1 MNLYTSFS
9 YLFVPPSCSLSKEVT
24 FPNCFCI
31 LSWTKALSYQLME
44 ECFITSHYSSKWTR
58 HKKMLSEKTE
68 RKRCKLLKS
77 AQTSSQINVLPTETY
92 QFLKVCIR
100 PSHTKKPSFLSKR
113 QELFFFHLL
122 YPHFSSSVP
131 ISSDSLMAYFTSY
144 WFSALYFISPWPS
157 NSIAKHTFHF
167 HPVEKQC
174 WFAFLPDVKQPV
186 YV

>member
-1 MNLYTSFS
+1 MILYTSFS

-58 HKKMLSEKTE
+58 DKKMLSEKTE

-100 PSHTKKPSFLSKR
+100 PSHTKKAIIPVQKTRIVLLSPPLPTFL
-113 QELFFFHLL
+113 LFC
-122 YPHFSSSVP
+122 PHF
-131 ISSDSLMAYFTSY
+131 I
-144 WFSALYFISPWPS
+144 
-157 NSIAKHTFHF
+157 
-167 HPVEKQC
+167 
-174 WFAFLPDVKQPV
+174 
-186 YV
+186 